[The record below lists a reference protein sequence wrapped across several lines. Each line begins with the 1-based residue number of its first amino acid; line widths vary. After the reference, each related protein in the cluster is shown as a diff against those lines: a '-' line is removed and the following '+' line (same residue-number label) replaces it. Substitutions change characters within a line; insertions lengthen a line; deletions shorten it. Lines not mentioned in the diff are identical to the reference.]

1 MFHWL
6 SCLFTVVYPVYNQ
19 SLSIQ
24 IFCHAVKPNY
34 SALQL
39 KTNSS
44 CKKKNVQFRLPYFVI
59 KNRHDATFLSL
70 QQKSSIVDFNCSS
83 YLLVVNAPGSCP
95 HTPLLTGT
103 TLSSKLQHPRPWWC
117 CCSVSF
123 TSIRGAV
130 VIWSAN
136 IALKKTTNPLAR
148 CSSLTQTVNYHR
160 TL

>member
-83 YLLVVNAPGSCP
+83 YLLVVNAPGSCALIRLFLLEP
-95 HTPLLTGT
+95 HVVPNSSILDLDDVVALYLSPAYVVQWLSGPLILR
-103 TLSSKLQHPRPWWC
+103 SRRQQIH
-117 CCSVSF
+117 
-123 TSIRGAV
+123 
-130 VIWSAN
+130 
-136 IALKKTTNPLAR
+136 
-148 CSSLTQTVNYHR
+148 SLVAPA
-160 TL
+160 